1 MHLLKELKN
10 LEEQKGRLVV
20 LEEDGKVYVV
30 WRFEKNAQIVA
41 LVELDRPQDGQM
53 LLLDF
58 QKQDVY
64 MLDPIEVIERVT
76 EWK

>member
-1 MHLLKELKN
+1 MHLLKEIKN
-10 LEEQKGRLVV
+10 LEEQKGRLAV
-20 LEEDGKVYVV
+20 LEEDGTVYVV